1 MIGESAVGIVV
12 IGRNEG
18 ERLSRCLSSSEM
30 DLPAKVYV
38 DSGSRDDSVAIAR
51 SHGFPVIELH
61 ESAPFSAA
69 RARNAGFEWLT
80 GAFSNIEFAQFVDA
94 DSVLQPGWIAAG
106 TRYLRDHHDVAAVCG
121 ILREL
126 DPDASIFNHLCDLE
140 WQVPA
145 GQISST
151 GGIAMFRCSAFRDEN
166 GFRENLIAGEEPDL
180 CFRLRQN
187 GWSVFKIGAA
197 MALHDAAMTTIGQW
211 WARGRRSGHA
221 AAQALAI
228 RGPSDREALRA
239 VVSTIFW
246 ALPSAWILW
255 PFQWLRLQRRLG
267 PAYATHILF
276 GKFPQLLGQ
285 IGFWLAHVRGRRQRL
300 IEYK

>member
-1 MIGESAVGIVV
+1 MIGEPTVGIVV

-18 ERLSRCLSSSEM
+18 KRLSRCLASTEM
-30 DLPAKVYV
+30 DLPARVYV
-38 DSGSRDDSVAIAR
+38 DSGSRDDSIAIAR

-61 ESAPFSAA
+61 ESTPFTAA
-69 RARNAGFEWLT
+69 RARNSGFEWLT
-80 GAFSNIEFAQFVDA
+80 AAFPSIEFVQFVDA

-106 TRYLRDHHDVAAVCG
+106 CQFLRDHQDVAVVCG
-121 ILREL
+121 TLRER
-126 DPDASIFNHLCDLE
+126 DPSASVFNHLCDLE

-145 GQISST
+145 GQISSS
-151 GGIAMFRCSAFRDEN
+151 GGIAMFRCSVFRDEN
-166 GFRENLIAGEEPDL
+166 GFREDLIAGEEPDL

-187 GWSVFKIGAA
+187 GWSIYKIGAA
-197 MALHDAAMTTIGQW
+197 MALHDAAMTTVAQW

-228 RGPSDREALRA
+228 RGLRDREAFRTVASNL
-239 VVSTIFW
+239 FW
-246 ALPSAWILW
+246 ALPPVWLLW

-267 PAYATHILF
+267 AAYATHILL
-276 GKFPQLLGQ
+276 GKFPQLQGQ
-285 IGFWLAHVRGRRQRL
+285 IGFWLRHARRRPQRL